1 MSVSLESPH
10 TKLTITPHT
19 IQRAKEGLS
28 DAQNPQIKKA
38 IQQGLND
45 LETIAEGTFQRPIDG
60 NFRHFILR
68 SLIHSLFRVK
78 VDYPELIPRSPVILV
93 ANHLNHIDPFLL
105 LSESSASPYF
115 HILGDARTLY
125 NKWWK
130 RFILGLSGGV
140 IPLERRWGQ
149 ETAIIE
155 AAEGEHPEL
164 KPLAQAIAENVP
176 SGESIKT
183 LRQINKAVE
192 VILAQKQGLM
202 LFPEG
207 RLGATEGKLS
217 LPLKRGTAI
226 YALRSGVPVVPV
238 GLVGTKNLYYRK
250 TLTVRFGEPLSF
262 PQVKHPK
269 RQDIDNVL
277 ESLENALVELLPSH
291 YQEPDEL
298 KLFSGFLNHFF
309 C

>member
-1 MSVSLESPH
+1 M
-10 TKLTITPHT
+10 
-19 IQRAKEGLS
+19 
-28 DAQNPQIKKA
+28 
-38 IQQGLND
+38 
-45 LETIAEGTFQRPIDG
+45 
-60 NFRHFILR
+60 
-68 SLIHSLFRVK
+68 
-78 VDYPELIPRSPVILV
+78 

-105 LSESSASPYF
+105 ISESFASPYF

-130 RFILGLSGGV
+130 RFILRLSGGV

-155 AAEGEHPEL
+155 AAQAGDQGL
-164 KPLAQAIAENVP
+164 KPLAQAIEENVP

-183 LRQINKAVE
+183 LRQINKAVQ
-192 VILAQKQGLM
+192 VILQQGQGLM

-207 RLGATEGKLS
+207 RLGTTEGKLS

-238 GLVGTKNLYYRK
+238 ALIGTKNLYYRK
-250 TLTVRFGEPLSF
+250 TLTLRFGEPLSF
-262 PQVKHPK
+262 SQVKHPK
-269 RQDIDNVL
+269 RQDIDTVL
-277 ESLENALVELLPSH
+277 ERLENAFIELLPSH
-291 YQEPDEL
+291 YQEPDEV
-298 KLFSGFLNHFF
+298 KLFSEFLNHFF

>member
-1 MSVSLESPH
+1 MSVSLESVNTQPP
-10 TKLTITPHT
+10 ITPDT
-19 IQRAKEGLS
+19 IQRAKEALS
-28 DAQNPQIKKA
+28 DAQNPVIKQA

-45 LETIAEGTFQRPIDG
+45 LETLAEGKFDPPING
-60 NFRHFILR
+60 QLRRWILR

-78 VDYPELIPRSPVILV
+78 IDYPQRIPRRPVILV
-93 ANHLNHIDPFLL
+93 GNHLNHIDPFLL
-105 LSESSASPYF
+105 LSECFASPYF

-155 AAEGEHPEL
+155 AAEAGHKGL
-164 KPLAQAIAENVP
+164 KPLAQAIKENVP

-183 LRQINKAVE
+183 LRQINKAVQ
-192 VILAQKQGLM
+192 VILEQEQGLM

-207 RLGATEGKLS
+207 RLGTTEGKLS

-238 GLVGTKNLYYRK
+238 ALVGTQHLYYRK
-250 TLTVRFGEPLSF
+250 TLTLRFGEPLHF

-269 RQDIDNVL
+269 HKNIDKVL
-277 ESLENALVELLPSH
+277 NELENALFELLPSN

-298 KLFSGFLNHFF
+298 KLFSDFLNHFF

>member
-1 MSVSLESPH
+1 MSVSLESLNTQPP
-10 TKLTITPHT
+10 ITPNT

-28 DAQNPQIKKA
+28 DAQNPRIQQA

-45 LETIAEGTFQRPIDG
+45 LETIAEGTFEKPING
-60 NFRHFILR
+60 GFRRLILR

-78 VDYPELIPRSPVILV
+78 IEYPERIPRRPVILV

-105 LSESSASPYF
+105 LSECFASPYF

-155 AAEGEHPEL
+155 AAQAEHPEL
-164 KPLAQAIAENVP
+164 KPLAQAIEENVP

-183 LRQINKAVE
+183 LRQINQAVQR
-192 VILAQKQGLM
+192 ILAQEQGLM

-207 RLGATEGKLS
+207 RLGTTEGQLS

-226 YALRSGVPVVPV
+226 YALRSGVPIVPV
-238 GLVGTKNLYYRK
+238 ALIGTRNLYYRK
-250 TLTVRFGEPLSF
+250 TLTLRFGKPQSF
-262 PQVKHPK
+262 TQVKHPK
-269 RQDIDNVL
+269 RQEIDIVL
-277 ESLENALVELLPSH
+277 KELENAFLELLPSH
-291 YQEPDEL
+291 YQEPEEL
-298 KLFSGFLNHFF
+298 KLFSDFLNHFF

>member
-10 TKLTITPHT
+10 TKLTITPDT

-60 NFRHFILR
+60 NFRRLILR

-105 LSESSASPYF
+105 LSESLASPYF

-269 RQDIDNVL
+269 RQDINNVL
-277 ESLENALVELLPSH
+277 ETLEDALVELLPSH